1 MQGWIKF
8 HRKILDNEIW
18 HDVTAFRLF
27 TFLLL
32 KASHKDGIKT
42 RGIVINRGQYLRS
55 YSKLAE
61 DLEYM
66 EGRSRKK
73 IPKSTIERKV
83 KKLVDEGMV
92 SISETVSGTLFSI
105 LKYDTYQGLDDEP
118 KEDSGTVSET
128 IAGQTRDGSGT
139 DAGQEQELKNL
150 RTKESLSTT
159 STTSTTAPAAV
170 PEDGF
175 AKALQTFEANLCKLS
190 PLQMQSLGNWFDDFG
205 GTYEILE
212 EAIKIS
218 ADRNKKNFGFFEY
231 LLKEWSDNKLTTLEQ
246 IQSHE
251 RNKFNNASAKQNAG
265 TYQPRQ
271 NYRNKPMRE
280 EKLPEWFGQAEP
292 PPEKVPETVPADAD
306 VEAARRI
313 WAEKYRTRNDEA

>member
-1 MQGWIKF
+1 MQGWIKM
-8 HRKILDNEIW
+8 HRRIADHEIW
-18 HDVTAFRLF
+18 SDVTTFRLF
-27 TFLLL
+27 TLLML
-32 KASHKDGIKT
+32 KASHKDGVKI
-42 RGIVINRGQYLRS
+42 RGIEINRGQYLRS

-61 DLEYM
+61 DLEYK
-66 EGRSRKK
+66 EGRGYKK
-73 IPKSTIERKV
+73 VAKSTILRSV
-83 KKLVDEGMV
+83 KKLVEEGMV
-92 SISETVSGTLFSI
+92 SIRETEYGTLFMVS
-105 LKYDTYQGLDDEP
+105 KYHEYQGF
-118 KEDSGTVSET
+118 DSDSET
-128 IAGQTRDGSGT
+128 LNET
-139 DAGQEQELKNL
+139 DSEPLTERTQNEPETNPEQEQELKNL

-159 STTSTTAPAAV
+159 STTAPAAV
-170 PEDGF
+170 PENGF

-205 GTYEILE
+205 ESYEILE

-265 TYQPRQ
+265 TYQPRR
-271 NYRNKPMRE
+271 NYGNKPMRE

-292 PPEKVPETVPADAD
+292 QPDKIPETVPADAD
-306 VEAARRI
+306 IEAARRR
-313 WAEKYRTRNDEA
+313 WAEKYGARIDEA